1 MRHPFTQTRAGDR
14 LIREFSKDVNSS
26 ELVWHRDRYDRDVKV
41 VAGRGWQLQ
50 LENNLPQALKPGL
63 TYHIPAKVYHRVIKG
78 TTRLVVEIKESK
90 MRITKGRLKALIKEA
105 LGGDPVQQ
113 ILQWAE
119 EGGRVTVAGKNI
131 WPGLG
136 NRSGLHSYANELTY
150 EKWAKSG
157 DRFAKKVEN
166 LPPGTEVE
174 LKRFKNINRDRG
186 RWVTAATVTIVATSS
201 SAAQG
206 PQPSRKVLKRI
217 YDVMGFVFDRRVGA
231 TDISAI
237 SLYAGSDNPFG
248 RGKVW
253 QITSARSG
261 DNYFFQDNPDSTELA
276 KMVDGEWDYLG
287 Y

>member
-1 MRHPFTQTRAGDR
+1 MRYPFTQTRSNGR

-26 ELVWHRDRYDRDVKV
+26 ELVWHRDRFDREVKV
-41 VAGRGWQLQ
+41 VAGKGWQLQ
-50 LENNLPQALKPGL
+50 LENKLPQILKPGV
-63 TYHIPAKVYHRVIKG
+63 TYHIPARTYHRVIKG
-78 TTRLVVEIKESK
+78 TTKLVVEIKENK
-90 MRITKGRLKALIKEA
+90 LRITKGELKGLIKEA
-105 LGGDPVQQ
+105 LGNDPVQQ

-136 NRSGLHSYANELTY
+136 NRSGLHSYADELTY

-157 DRFAKKVEN
+157 DRFAKKVES

-186 RWVTAATVTIVATSS
+186 RWVTAATVTVAGASS
-201 SAAQG
+201 KPSQG
-206 PQPSRKVLKRI
+206 PQPSRKVLKQL
-217 YDVMGFVFDRRVGA
+217 YDVMGFAFNRDVNSS
-231 TDISAI
+231 DISAI
-237 SLYAGSDNPFG
+237 SLYTGNDNPFG

-253 QITSARSG
+253 QVTSKRTG
-261 DNYFFQDNPDSTELA
+261 KDYFFQDSPTATELA
-276 KMVDGEWDYLG
+276 VMDAGEWDYLG